1 MLIDKNEPLKCCK
14 TRSMTLN
21 EIRRIDPAGMYT
33 WIADFPKQIEDA
45 VRIGKDATIQL
56 NIKGVQNIVLTG
68 LGGSAIGGDLLRSY
82 LADELNVPFIVNR
95 YYTLPEFVGKNTL
108 VIVSS
113 YSGNT
118 EETIS
123 AHKDAMK
130 RKARLLCISTGGETA
145 QRAKRFKQPCIQIP
159 PGLSP
164 RAALGYSFFPLL
176 VVLGRLGFI
185 TSKDKDIKETIQLL
199 KNKSALFSNP
209 ESPENAPLK
218 LAERMKGKLPV
229 IYSPAEHLDAV
240 NIRWRG
246 QIAENAKQ
254 LSSGHVLPEM
264 NHNELVG
271 WKVLTEVM
279 KKMHVVFLKDRGTH
293 TRVAIRE
300 EITKQIVSQ
309 YAGEVSEVR
318 SDGKGLLARLFSLI
332 YFGDWVT
339 LYLAVLN
346 NVNPEPVAIIDYL
359 KNELRKV
366 K

>member
-1 MLIDKNEPLKCCK
+1 
-14 TRSMTLN
+14 MTLDD
-21 EIRRIDPAGMYT
+21 IKRIDPKGMYT
-33 WIADFPKQIEDA
+33 WIANFPKQIEEA
-45 VRIGKDATIQL
+45 VRIGKETKIKL
-56 NIKGVQNIVLTG
+56 NVIGVQNIVLTG

-82 LADELNVPFIVNR
+82 LSEELDVPFTVNR

-123 AHKDAMK
+123 AYKDAVK
-130 RKARLLCISTGGETA
+130 RKARVLCISTGGETA
-145 QRAKRFKQPCIQIP
+145 KMAKKLKQSWIQIP

-176 VVLGRLGFI
+176 VMLGRLGFI
-185 TSKDKDIKETIQLL
+185 KPKDKDIQETIQLL
-199 KNKSALFSNP
+199 KKKSALFSNP

-229 IYSPAEHLDAV
+229 IYSPVEHFDTV

-254 LSSGHVLPEM
+254 LSFGHVLPEM

-271 WKVLTEVM
+271 WKVLTELM
-279 KKMHVVFLKDRGTH
+279 KHMHVVFLNDSGTH
-293 TRVAIRE
+293 KRVAIRE
-300 EITKQIVSQ
+300 KITNQIVSQ
-309 YAGEVSEVR
+309 YAGEVTEVA

-339 LYLAVLN
+339 LYLAILN
-346 NVNPEPVAIIDYL
+346 NVDPEPVAVIDYL
-359 KNELRKV
+359 KSELSKV
-366 K
+366 R

>member
-1 MLIDKNEPLKCCK
+1 
-14 TRSMTLN
+14 MTL
-21 EIRRIDPAGMYT
+21 EDIKQIDPKGMYQ
-33 WIADFPKQIEDA
+33 WIKDFPKQIEES
-45 VRIGKDATIQL
+45 VRIGKEAKIKL
-56 NIKGVQNIVLTG
+56 NVKGVQNIVLTG

-82 LADELNVPFIVNR
+82 LVKELDIPFAVNR
-95 YYTLPEFVGKNTL
+95 YYTLPEFVGRNTL

-123 AHKDAMK
+123 AHKEAMK
-130 RKARLLCISTGGETA
+130 RKARILCISTGGETA
-145 QRAKRFKQPCIQIP
+145 RMAKKFKQPWIQIP

-176 VVLGRLGFI
+176 VVLSRLGFI
-185 TSKDKDIKETIQLL
+185 KPKDRDIKETIQLL
-199 KNKSALFSNP
+199 KIKSLSFGNP

-218 LAERMKGKLPV
+218 LAERLKGKLPV
-229 IYSPAEHLDAV
+229 IYSPAEHLDTV

-271 WKVLTEVM
+271 WKVLTDLM
-279 KKMHVVFLKDRGTH
+279 KHMHVIFLKDFGTYK
-293 TRVAIRE
+293 RVAIRE
-300 EITKQIVSQ
+300 GITKQVVSM
-309 YAGEVSEVR
+309 YAGEVTEVASEGR
-318 SDGKGLLARLFSLI
+318 GLLARLFSLI
-332 YFGDWVT
+332 YFGDWVS
-339 LYLAVLN
+339 LYLAILN
-346 NVNPEPVAIIDYL
+346 NENPEPVAIIDYL
-359 KNELRKV
+359 KSELSKV

>member
-1 MLIDKNEPLKCCK
+1 MKLDDIK
-14 TRSMTLN
+14 
-21 EIRRIDPAGMYT
+21 RIDPKGMYT
-33 WIADFPKQIEDA
+33 WIADFPKQIEEA
-45 VRIGKDATIQL
+45 VRIGKEAKIKL
-56 NIKGVQNIVLTG
+56 NVNGVQNIVLTG

-82 LADELNVPFIVNR
+82 LAEELAVSFTVNR

-123 AHKDAMK
+123 AHKDAIK
-130 RKARLLCISTGGETA
+130 RKARVLCISTGGEIA
-145 QRAKRFKQPCIQIP
+145 NIAKKLKQSCIQIP

-185 TSKDKDIKETIQLL
+185 KSKDKDIKETIQLL
-199 KNKSALFSNP
+199 INKSALFSNP
-209 ESPENAPLK
+209 ELQENAPLK
-218 LAERMKGKLPV
+218 LAEKIKGKLPV
-229 IYSPAEHLDAV
+229 IYSPVEHLDAV

-271 WKVLTEVM
+271 WKVLTELM
-279 KKMHVVFLKDRGTH
+279 KQMHVVFLKDIGTH
-293 TRVAIRE
+293 KRVAIRE

-309 YAGEVSEVR
+309 YAGEVTEITSE
-318 SDGKGLLARLFSLI
+318 GKSLLARMFSLI
-332 YFGDWVT
+332 YFGDWVS
-339 LYLAVLN
+339 LYLAILN
-346 NVNPEPVAIIDYL
+346 NINPEPVAIIDYL
-359 KNELRKV
+359 KNELSKV